1 MLLKI
6 KDLPVSQFMTAYPIS
21 VKSNVPFK
29 TVVDFMSERG
39 LSIAIPN
46 QIRSNLS
53 LNFIKKR
60 YQCIFKHLI

>member
-29 TVVDFMSERG
+29 TVVDFMSERE
-39 LSIAIPN
+39 IANIIITEKEKP
-46 QIRSNLS
+46 IEVFTER
-53 LNFIKKR
+53 
-60 YQCIFKHLI
+60 